1 MEVKDLIIGCKNDDR
16 RSQKALVDTFAPY
29 LFAISKRY
37 MRDES
42 EAKDIIQEAFISI
55 FNNIQNFRSEPYA
68 FKAWMR
74 QITVNTALQKIR
86 KSYRTKEVMPETM
99 MDDRNEMPEIYQK
112 FDVDDIMKI
121 INQLP
126 DKYRQVF
133 NMYVI
138 DGYSHRE
145 IGDELGLK
153 ESSSRALLTRAKVK
167 IKEKL
172 FEIQKMAI

>member
-1 MEVKDLIIGCKNDDR
+1 LIIGCKDNDR
-16 RSQKALVDTFAPY
+16 RAQKALVDTYAPY
-29 LFAISKRY
+29 LFAIGKRY

-55 FNNIQNFRSEPYA
+55 FKNIHNFRSEPYA

-86 KSYRTKEVMPETM
+86 KSYRTKEVMPEVII
-99 MDDRNEMPEIYQK
+99 DNRNEMPEVYSK
-112 FDVDDIMKI
+112 FDVEDIMKI
-121 INQLP
+121 INKLP

-138 DGYSHRE
+138 DGYSHKE
-145 IGDELGLK
+145 IALEIGLK
-153 ESSSRALLTRAKVK
+153 ESSSRALLTRAKQKV
-167 IKEKL
+167 KEKL

>member
-1 MEVKDLIIGCKNDDR
+1 MEVKDLIIGCKKEDR
-16 RSQKALVDTFAPY
+16 RSQKALVDTYAPY

-42 EAKDIIQEAFISI
+42 EAKDIIQESFISI
-55 FNNIQNFRSEPYA
+55 FKNIDNFRSEPYA

-99 MDDRNEMPEIYQK
+99 IDDRNTTPEIYDK
-112 FDVDDIMKI
+112 FNVDDIMKI

-138 DGYSHRE
+138 DGYSHKE
-145 IGDELGLK
+145 IAEEMGLK
-153 ESSSRALLTRAKVK
+153 ESSSRALLTRAKSK
-167 IKEKL
+167 IKVKL